1 MAKNKDVNQFWSYHN
16 IRSLETIAKIGD
28 LQSARKLAIYHNK
41 LVRES
46 NARLKVLQEAGITR
60 YAYEKA
66 MSYIKPN
73 FGEEANYYK
82 LSTELKKDK
91 MLSKDGR
98 YETMRRQILSM
109 QRFLSYETSTVE
121 GVQRVEL
128 RRLDAAAEKWFKD
141 ENGNYTASREEIEE
155 FLRLLGNDAIRKT
168 ILGEAEAE
176 LNGVQFSS
184 GELVEAIKIM
194 YNQSNGD
201 VELIKDAF
209 RKYRIEKAK
218 EANMPYYQPKFY
230 YDELIDYLKTGDETK
245 LNG

>member
-1 MAKNKDVNQFWSYHN
+1 
-16 IRSLETIAKIGD
+16 
-28 LQSARKLAIYHNK
+28 
-41 LVRES
+41 
-46 NARLKVLQEAGITR
+46 
-60 YAYEKA
+60 

-73 FGEEANYYK
+73 FREEANYYK

-209 RKYRIEKAK
+209 RKYRIEKEK